1 VTSDI
6 VEVWLI
12 STDVS
17 NSVLAELTALL
28 DEEERERAS
37 ALLFPARRRQF
48 IAAHGAVRV
57 ILGRR
62 MGVPPDSLR
71 WRRGPHGKPALA
83 GSGPQV
89 SLSKSGGF
97 AALAIAADRRVGVD
111 IQRLLADLNVTRM
124 ARRFYPPEEARFVSE
139 AAGAAEQVERFTQLW
154 ARKEACV
161 KVSGGRLLPG
171 LQLTVFPADVTDA
184 NGADT
189 GGSSAAGYLV
199 RDLRVPAG
207 YRAAVAADGTNPFSI
222 TRHLMYLGQRRY
234 QPQPAE

>member
-17 NSVLAELTALL
+17 HSALAEFEALL
-28 DEEERERAS
+28 DGDERERAS
-37 ALLFPARRRQF
+37 TLLYPARRRQF

-57 ILGRR
+57 ILGRH
-62 MGVPPDSLR
+62 MDVPPESLR
-71 WRRGPHGKPALA
+71 WRRGPHGKPELA
-83 GSGPQV
+83 GPGPQV
-89 SLSKSGGF
+89 SLSKSGSF

-111 IQRLLADLNVTRM
+111 IQRLLDDLDVTRM

-139 AAGAAEQVERFTQLW
+139 AAGRSEQVERFTRLW

-171 LQLTVFPADVTDA
+171 LRLTVQSAGVTCMT
-184 NGADT
+184 GADPT
-189 GGSSAAGYLV
+189 GSPAGAYLV
-199 RDLRVPAG
+199 RDLRVPRG
-207 YRAAVAADGTNPFSI
+207 YRAAVAAEGANLFSI
-222 TRHLMYLGQRRY
+222 TRHVMYLGQRR
-234 QPQPAE
+234 